1 MLEFII
7 GRAGSGKTRTCLNDI
22 AAELRENPL
31 GSPLVLL
38 TPEHMTYKAERE
50 LAALTG
56 GFVRAYVFGFR
67 RFAHR
72 VLSDVGGL
80 ALPRITD
87 IGRRMI
93 LRRILAERQ
102 DKLKFFGRAAKARGF
117 GDTLSA
123 GLDELK
129 NYALTPEDLIKAQQ
143 KILPPDLKA
152 KLEDLSLLSADYA
165 AAMAGRMTDGA
176 DMLNT
181 LAERLPQAEFMRGA
195 EVWVDGFIFF
205 NPQERK
211 ILTALMQICPKLHI
225 TLAMQPDVMA
235 RDNQR
240 PTGLFHR
247 SWETMDTLQ
256 KAADEL
262 SVPVTVKPL
271 RELRRFVAPSLAAA
285 ESELFKFAP
294 QPTAETTGLNI
305 IEAANR
311 RLEAETVAADILR
324 LCREKNYRYRHI
336 GVLVREESYFPLLA
350 RVFAAYNIPFFQAGK
365 REGVHHPLAE
375 LLRSTP
381 DILATWQYEP
391 IFRALRTGFFPLTEE
406 QTDLLENYALEFG
419 LRGKKVWLA
428 EEDWHWE
435 RRTWDSEADAVSPR
449 REYLEQIN
457 ALRRTVVQPL
467 KNLAQKF
474 TGRLTVRQMTAALY
488 EFLQELNVP
497 DTLVKWA
504 ERDTTAGR
512 LAEAAEHRQI
522 WQDITELLDQL
533 VAAGGE
539 EMMSRAEYEQILA
552 EGLEALSVSLIPPG
566 LDYVSVSAFDQNSL
580 DNSRA
585 IYIMGVN
592 EGIMPRR
599 AREKGLFT
607 DAERL
612 RLKEAGLDISSGG
625 LEGILAEKYLLYRGF
640 TNAREY
646 LCVSYALSGG
656 EMGLSP
662 SSLVKTLRRIAP
674 HGGFMSIPLETWD
687 DSAKLTGADR
697 LQLAYAPMAISKMA
711 AAFRAKGEGRAIQP
725 WWQDVYNWSLNEP
738 KVAAKCETAL
748 AGLLAKPHST
758 ELTADVSIGLFSR
771 RGRVRGS
778 VTRFEGFRN
787 CPFQHFAKYGLKL
800 QERRLYRFRA
810 PDLGTLLHELLRRFG
825 EQLKREGRRWSTVSE
840 TEADNLC
847 HDLVTELAPKLMSNI
862 LASTHQYKHQT
873 ERIEQVARHSI
884 ERLIAWDK
892 VGAFHPEVYEC
903 SFGAGSGMMMPPL
916 TYDLSRGQILEIVG
930 QIDRLDMDETGRYFL
945 IVDYKTGQAAIN
957 LAEVYYGLRLQLL
970 TYLLA
975 ARNYLTIN
983 EQDKLP
989 AAMLYFFLR
998 YPLLTAERH
1007 LTKDEAR
1014 AEVLKKLALPGWVL
1028 LDQDVI
1034 KAVDPTGQFFRL
1046 RLKNDGS
1053 PYNADRP
1060 KVKTSVEFAYLLEY
1074 VEILLADT
1082 GNRIM
1087 AGEIAPWPIRTDKR
1101 IPCTYCPYGS
1111 LCGFDLK
1118 LDGFAYRNH
1127 EKITEDIIME
1137 KIKKICDSR
1146 RAK

>member
-1 MLEFII
+1 MC
-7 GRAGSGKTRTCLNDI
+7 SGF
-22 AAELRENPL
+22 AVLR
-31 GSPLVLL
+31 
-38 TPEHMTYKAERE
+38 
-50 LAALTG
+50 
-56 GFVRAYVFGFR
+56 VRCCPTW
-67 RFAHR
+67 
-72 VLSDVGGL
+72 GGL

-93 LRRILAERQ
+93 LRKILAERQ

-117 GDTLSA
+117 GDALSA

-129 NYALTPEDLIKAQQ
+129 NYALTPEDLIKVQQ

-152 KLEDLSLLSADYA
+152 KLDDISLLSADYA

-181 LAERLPQAEFMRGA
+181 LVERLPQAEFMRGA

-205 NPQERK
+205 HPQERK
-211 ILTALMQICPKLHI
+211 ILTALMQICSVLHI
-225 TLAMQPDVMA
+225 TLAMQPDVMS

-247 SWETMDTLQ
+247 SWETMNALRKSAT
-256 KAADEL
+256 EL
-262 SVPVTVKPL
+262 SVPVVVKPL
-271 RELRRFVAPSLAAA
+271 EEMRRFTKASLSAV
-285 ESELFKFAP
+285 ESELFKFTP
-294 QPTAETTGLNI
+294 RSIDGTAGVNIGVNI

-324 LCREKNYRYRHI
+324 LCREENYRYRHI

-350 RVFAAYNIPFFQAGK
+350 RVLTAYNIPFFQAGK

-375 LLRSTP
+375 LLRSTL
-381 DILATWQYEP
+381 DILETWQYEP

-406 QTDLLENYALEFG
+406 QADLLENYALEFG
-419 LRGKKVWLA
+419 LRGKKVWLST
-428 EEDWHWE
+428 EDWHWE
-435 RRTWDSEADAVSPR
+435 RRAWDNDNETEHTLSDSA
-449 REYLEQIN
+449 YLAQIN
-457 ALRRTVVQPL
+457 TLRRAVMQPL
-467 KNLAQKF
+467 ENLSQKF

-512 LAEAAEHRQI
+512 LTEAAEHRQI
-522 WQDITELLDQL
+522 WRDIMELLDQL
-533 VAAGGE
+533 VAAGSE
-539 EMMSRAEYEQILA
+539 EVMSRAEYEQILA

-656 EMGLSP
+656 ETGLSP
-662 SSLVKTLRRIAP
+662 SSLIKTLRRIIP
-674 HGGFMSIPLETWD
+674 QSGFMSIPSETWG
-687 DSAKLTGADR
+687 DSSELTGAER
-697 LQLAYAPMAISKMA
+697 LLLAYAPLAMSKMA
-711 AAFRAKGEGRAIQP
+711 AAFRAKNEGRTIP
-725 WWQDVYNWSLNEP
+725 SWWQDVYNWSLNEP
-738 KVAAKCETAL
+738 QLSAKCDTAL
-748 AGLLAKPHST
+748 AGLLTKPHDAQLAAGIS
-758 ELTADVSIGLFSR
+758 ADLFSR

-778 VTRFEGFRN
+778 VTRFERFRN
-787 CPFQHFAKYGLKL
+787 CPFQHFAQYGLKL
-800 QERRLYRFRA
+800 RERRLYRFRA

-825 EQLKREGRRWSTVSE
+825 EQLKREGRRWSCVTE
-840 TEADNLC
+840 TEAETLC

-873 ERIEQVARHSI
+873 ERIEQVAKHSI

-903 SFGAGSGMMMPPL
+903 SFGSGGKMMMPPL
-916 TYDLSRGQILEIVG
+916 TYNLTRGQILEIVG
-930 QIDRLDMDETGRYFL
+930 QIDRLDMDESGRYFL

-975 ARNYLTIN
+975 ARNYLTMN

-1014 AEVLKKLALPGWVL
+1014 AELLKKLALPGWVL
-1028 LDQDVI
+1028 LDQNVI

-1046 RLKNDGS
+1046 RLKKDGL
-1053 PYNADRP
+1053 PYTTDRP
-1060 KVKTSVEFAYLLEY
+1060 KVKTADEFAYLLEY

-1082 GNRIM
+1082 GNKIM
-1087 AGEIAPWPIRTDKR
+1087 AGDIAPWPIKTDKHT
-1101 IPCTYCPYGS
+1101 PCAYCPYGA

-1118 LDGFAYRNH
+1118 LDEYAYRNH
-1127 EKITEDIIME
+1127 EKIDDDIIME
-1137 KIKKICDSR
+1137 KIKKICDAR
-1146 RAK
+1146 RAKK